1 MPLSKPAPRTHLHT
15 RTVTCQGYQRE
26 DGLFDIEG
34 HITDV
39 KTTPVPNE
47 WRGEIAPG
55 VPIHE
60 MWIRLTVD
68 LDFTVQ
74 EAEAVSDHTP
84 FSICPAAAANFAALK
99 GLRIGPGWNKAVKE
113 RVARTESCTHIA
125 ELAGVLG
132 TVAFQT
138 LWPVRMKQKKAD
150 PGAKPPLL
158 DSCHAFR
165 ADGPVVKRYWPQHY
179 TGA

>member
-1 MPLSKPAPRTHLHT
+1 MPLSAPVAREPLHT
-15 RTVTCQGYQRE
+15 RTITCRGYRRE

-39 KTTPVPNE
+39 KNAPVANE
-47 WRGEIAPG
+47 WRGEIPPG
-55 VPIHE
+55 EPIHE

-68 LDFTVQ
+68 LDMLVHA
-74 EAEAVSDHTP
+74 AEAVSDHTP
-84 FSICPAAAANFAALK
+84 FAICPNAAGSFAALK

-125 ELAGVLG
+125 ELCGVLG

-138 LWPVRMKQKKAD
+138 LWPARAKANKNEVGGR
-150 PGAKPPLL
+150 PALL
-158 DSCHAFR
+158 DTCHAFR
-165 ADGPVVKRYWPQHY
+165 ADGPVVKRFYPAHY
-179 TGA
+179 TGR